1 MASVDIDLTHGITH
15 SGHYTLTVLSVMDY
29 TIEELTHLPLSCLCV
44 HMSAFHCFYVSCVCV
59 YFLYALFTLC
69 VFSLYIFLSAVTAR
83 ELDTCSVLS
92 ACLKKWLI
100 NTQLC
105 TKTQLHVIISSLS
118 VLKSTSSLMSPAAIL
133 LSPVCLHIPV
143 CMLFIVV

>member
-1 MASVDIDLTHGITH
+1 MKNSVSPGGV
-15 SGHYTLTVLSVMDY
+15 SRYRSNPWNYTLRPLYINSLISYGLHHRRAHTSSPELSVCPY
-29 TIEELTHLPLSCLCV
+29 VGVPLFLCV
-44 HMSAFHCFYVSCVCV
+44 LCVCV

-100 NTQLC
+100 NTQLS

-118 VLKSTSSLMSPAAIL
+118 VLKSTS
-133 LSPVCLHIPV
+133 
-143 CMLFIVV
+143 